1 MRFSAWSLRA
11 ISVCSALVFV
21 PSAWAHLS
29 VSPTRVGVGEA
40 VDLTFSAPNED
51 DDLGI
56 DHVTLTVPQG
66 FDLDDPEAKP
76 GWTESKAGGSITW
89 SGGRIPK
96 CEYATFGIRG
106 TAPSTTGTLTFNV
119 LVGDRTGTSITY
131 KVGLDVVKSTT
142 RDNGARSLGKAAI
155 AVALVAAALALVGLF
170 VGIYVWLRP
179 PPSA

>member
-1 MRFSAWSLRA
+1 MKYSAWSLRV

-29 VSPTRVGVGEA
+29 VSPTRVSVGEA

-56 DHVTLTVPQG
+56 DHVTLTVPSG
-66 FDLDDPEAKP
+66 FDLDDAEAKP
-76 GWTESKAGGSITW
+76 GWTQSKAGGSVTW

-96 CEYATFGIRG
+96 GEYATFGGRG
-106 TAPSTTGTLTFNV
+106 TASKTPGTAMFKV
-119 LVGDRTGTSITY
+119 LVGDRTGRSITY
-131 KVGLDVVKSTT
+131 QVGLDVVRSTS

-155 AVALVAAALALVGLF
+155 AVALLAGALALVALF

-179 PPSA
+179 PPAA

>member
-1 MRFSAWSLRA
+1 MRYSAWSLRV

-29 VSPTRVGVGEA
+29 VSPTRVSVGEA

-56 DHVTLTVPQG
+56 DHVTLTVPSG
-66 FDLDDPEAKP
+66 FDLDDAEAKP
-76 GWTESKAGGSITW
+76 GWTQSKAGGSVTW

-96 CEYATFGIRG
+96 GEYATFGVRG
-106 TAPSTTGTLTFNV
+106 TASKTPGTAMFKV
-119 LVGDRTGTSITY
+119 LVGDRTGRSITY
-131 KVGLDVVKSTT
+131 QVGLDVVRSTS

-155 AVALVAAALALVGLF
+155 AVALLAGALALVALF

-179 PPSA
+179 PPAA

>member
-1 MRFSAWSLRA
+1 MRSSAWSLRV

-29 VSPTRVGVGEA
+29 VSPTRVSVGEA

-56 DHVTLTVPQG
+56 DHVTLTVPSG
-66 FDLDDPEAKP
+66 FDLDDAEAKP
-76 GWTESKAGGSITW
+76 GWTQSKAGGSVTW

-96 CEYATFGIRG
+96 GEYATFGVRG
-106 TAPSTTGTLTFNV
+106 TASKTPGTAMFKV
-119 LVGDRTGTSITY
+119 LVGDRTGRSITY
-131 KVGLDVVKSTT
+131 QVGLDVVRSTS

-155 AVALVAAALALVGLF
+155 AVALLAGALALVALF

-179 PPSA
+179 PPAA